1 MKTLGLLLVI
11 FPTAF
16 GGALL
21 GQSSKPTMKAIVVH
35 EYGGPEVLKYE
46 EVPRPEPK
54 EDQILVRVMAAGV
67 NPVDALIRSG
77 MFAKYEKDVFPIIPG
92 EDIAGV
98 IDMGGSKITK
108 LEAGNPMFAYVS
120 LKGGGGYAEYGLGT
134 E

>member
-1 MKTLGLLLVI
+1 
-11 FPTAF
+11 
-16 GGALL
+16 
-21 GQSSKPTMKAIVVH
+21 MKAVVVH

-92 EDIAGV
+92 ADIAGV
-98 IDMGGSKITK
+98 IDKVGSKITK
-108 LEAGNPMFAYVS
+108 FEAGDPVFAYVS
-120 LKGGGGYAEYGLGT
+120 LKGGGGYAEYALGT
-134 E
+134 ERDTAAKPKDRKSTRLNSSHRCISY